1 MELNNWVKAAIFA
14 ATAIG
19 LGFMF
24 MLVPNIEFISVTIFL
39 SGITLGARFGL
50 IIGSTSMMIYSI
62 LNPMGSGLIYLPLLV
77 GQTLGMSVIG
87 LLGAFFR
94 KVTKYFPEKLIIIFS
109 GIAGFICS
117 LWYDGITTIAYP
129 ISAGYGWNET
139 LVYAVS
145 GLLFTFLHII
155 SNTLIFSFVVTN
167 YLKRF

>member
-94 KVTKYFPEKLIIIFS
+94 KVTKYFPEKLIVIFS

-139 LVYAVS
+139 LAYAVS

>member
-50 IIGSTSMMIYSI
+50 IIGFTSMMIYSI

-139 LVYAVS
+139 LAYAVS

>member
-117 LWYDGITTIAYP
+117 LCYDGITTIAYR

>member
-50 IIGSTSMMIYSI
+50 IIGFTSMMIYSI

>member
-50 IIGSTSMMIYSI
+50 IIGSTAMMIYSI

-94 KVTKYFPEKLIIIFS
+94 KVTKYFPEKLIVIFS

-117 LWYDGITTIAYP
+117 LWYDGMTTIAYP

-139 LVYAVS
+139 LAYAVS